1 MFDFE
6 IAFVFYKI
14 SKILAI
20 FEGNKYKSEAYYRAA
35 MAIDAYDTFI
45 SDICEHGNLQE
56 IAGIGKSIEKTIIE
70 ILHTGKCKLLSDL
83 ENKYNIKDYSL
94 ILVNGLS
101 NKITARLFECG
112 ITTFDELCDGLKDG
126 VIERS
131 FKKIELEKIRS
142 FEVAYKSQRNKY
154 LFSYGNCLGSELV
167 DMFENNCIPAIL
179 QMPWAEKIEKI
190 IIEIEDYNANSAFDL
205 LTNCARY
212 EQVIKT
218 AEKITCNTIFG
229 IPVEIHFGEKLSNQ
243 SSYKKILN
251 GDLHMHTT
259 WSDGIHSIETMAA
272 RAKELGC
279 KFIGITDHS
288 YSLRVANGISEIDAQ
303 RQIEEIHNLK
313 LKGIKVLAGIE
324 VEVLEDGSLDF
335 SDAVLSQFDYVIAG
349 IHTFLDQPYNQL
361 FSRIEKALSNPYVNI
376 FAHPT
381 SRLLGRPGVLF
392 SERSSYAVSE
402 RHIIE
407 LCQKYDV
414 AIEFNAFPERF
425 DITPEFF
432 ATINEHKVMLSVGTD
447 SHSAA
452 HLSCLRFAES
462 ALKEKPI
469 SKTRIL
475 NCFSYKK
482 LLEFFRMQRE
492 KKVVKSL
499 SPKSEMIHDFNYF
512 FGNNAKIIN
521 GESVV
526 IGIDLTGSEA
536 KPSGWSVLR
545 GNKAETKMIF
555 SDDELISESMRYAPG
570 IISIDSP
577 LSLPEGRCCTNA
589 NCQCAKYG
597 ITRYCERLLFAFG
610 IGVYPCLIPSM
621 VNLTSRGIKLAEKF
635 RALGVEVIESYP
647 GAAQDILSIRRKQN
661 GLQHL
666 KNGYKSFGLEGN
678 YFSSVKIKHD
688 ELDAIM
694 SALVGLF
701 YINDQ
706 YVALGKE
713 SENYLIIPQIAP
725 KDKSPIVIG
734 LTGGISSGK
743 TTLAEYLKFKHGFL
757 TFRYSD
763 IICKLYNCKYD
774 RKILQKLGEE
784 ISKDQKRQEEL
795 SELIISEIQEHS
807 DKSVVVDGLR
817 HELDYEMLNKAFG
830 DRFKM
835 LYIESTFSNSY
846 KRYNK
851 RLITQ
856 MTKEEF
862 RSIYDAPSENEIIS
876 LLMSGNAIR
885 IENNKTYK
893 AYFDTVEELLR
904 DELWL

>member
-1 MFDFE
+1 M
-6 IAFVFYKI
+6 
-14 SKILAI
+14 
-20 FEGNKYKSEAYYRAA
+20 
-35 MAIDAYDTFI
+35 
-45 SDICEHGNLQE
+45 
-56 IAGIGKSIEKTIIE
+56 
-70 ILHTGKCKLLSDL
+70 
-83 ENKYNIKDYSL
+83 
-94 ILVNGLS
+94 
-101 NKITARLFECG
+101 
-112 ITTFDELCDGLKDG
+112 
-126 VIERS
+126 
-131 FKKIELEKIRS
+131 
-142 FEVAYKSQRNKY
+142 
-154 LFSYGNCLGSELV
+154 FSYGICLGSELV
-167 DMFENNCIPAIL
+167 DMFKNNNIPAIL
-179 QMPWAEKIEKI
+179 QMPWVEKIEKI
-190 IIEIEDYNANSAFDL
+190 IIEIDDHNANSAFDL
-205 LTNCARY
+205 LTNCSRY

-218 AEKITCNTIFG
+218 TEKISCNTIFG
-229 IPVEIHFGEKLSNQ
+229 VPAEIHFLEKLSDQ
-243 SSYKKILN
+243 PSYNKILN

-288 YSLRVANGISEIDAQ
+288 YSLRVANGISETDAQ
-303 RQIEEIHNLK
+303 LQIEEIHNLR

-324 VEVLEDGSLDF
+324 IEVLEDGSLDF
-335 SDAVLSQFDYVIAG
+335 SDSVLSQFDYVIAG
-349 IHTFLDQPYNQL
+349 IHTFLNQPYHQL
-361 FSRIEKALSNPYVNI
+361 LSRIEKALSNPYVNI

-392 SERSSYAVSE
+392 SERPSYSVSE

-407 LCQKYDV
+407 LCKKYDV

-425 DITPEFF
+425 DISPVFF
-432 ATINEHKVMLSVGTD
+432 DAINEHKVMLSVGTD

-452 HLSCLRFAES
+452 HLSCLQFAEL
-462 ALKEKPI
+462 ALKDKPI

-475 NCFSYKK
+475 NCFSYEK
-482 LLEFFRMQRE
+482 LLEYFRMQRE
-492 KKVVKSL
+492 KKVVNSL
-499 SPKSEMIHDFNYF
+499 PLKSESIHDFNYF
-512 FGNNAKIIN
+512 FGNNAEIVN

-526 IGIDLTGSEA
+526 IGIDLTGSET
-536 KPSGWSVLR
+536 KPSGWSVLK

-555 SDDELISESMRYAPG
+555 SDDELIAESMKYAPR

-589 NCQCAKYG
+589 DCQCASHG
-597 ITRYCERLLFAFG
+597 IMRYCERLLSAFG

-666 KNGYKSFGLEGN
+666 KNGYKSFGLEGD
-678 YFSSVKIKHD
+678 YFLSDKIKHD

-701 YINDQ
+701 YLNGQ
-706 YVALGKE
+706 YVALGNE
-713 SENYLIIPQIAP
+713 SENCLIVPQIAA
-725 KDKSPIVIG
+725 KDKSPVVIG

-743 TTLAEYLKFKHGFL
+743 TILAEYLKFKHGFL

-763 IICKLYNCKYD
+763 IICELYNCKHD
-774 RKILQKLGEE
+774 KKILQKLGEE
-784 ISKDQKRQEEL
+784 ISIDQKRQAEI
-795 SELIISEIQEHS
+795 SELIVSEIQKHS
-807 DKSVVVDGLR
+807 DKSIVVDGLR
-817 HELDYEMLNKAFG
+817 HELDYEILNKSFG

-835 LYIESTFSNSY
+835 LYVESTFTNSY

-851 RLITQ
+851 QLISPL
-856 MTKEEF
+856 TKEEF
-862 RSIYDAPSENEIIS
+862 MSIYGAPSENEIIS
-876 LLMSGNAIR
+876 LLLSGNAIR